1 MISIYQTVNAHA
13 PAIHWWLA
21 QDPRFGPQLYEG
33 YNPKPDT
40 ASNRIVEE
48 LRFSKHFQPDNLD
61 QAVYNVH
68 QESLRQLENKSAN
81 DMNQVDCT
89 SDYFEYTKDLYEYP
103 VWSNYFGCTQ
113 APLGIPM
120 SDKLIIA
127 KSTVEESAMFYITQ
141 YAFNKLDLNDI
152 EDHSKVW
159 WEDHMLLDGND
170 IGKWKELWY
179 RDYHNQCIQDFK
191 DGKLQYMWQL
201 NFAHWDLE
209 KALRVYNRESF
220 ELDYSWNRLVK
231 EKHDPEDII
240 TQDRCIQ
247 HCKVDHLVVDIN
259 WFENTDV
266 ILDYIG
272 VSNSDILIQSAAL
285 YKQRLTKVM
294 QSYKD
299 LILTSSN

>member
-1 MISIYQTVNAHA
+1 MISVYQTVNAHA

-21 QDPRFGPQLYEG
+21 QDPRFGPQLYQG
-33 YNPKPDT
+33 YNPKPNT
-40 ASNRIVEE
+40 AANRIVEE

-61 QAVYNVH
+61 EALYNVH
-68 QESLRQLENKSAN
+68 QESLRQMENLSTN

-89 SDYFEYTKDLYEYP
+89 SDYFEHTKDLYEYP

-113 APLGIPM
+113 DPLSTPK

-127 KSTVEESAMFYITQ
+127 KSTAEESAMFYITQ
-141 YAFNKLDLNDI
+141 YAFNKLDLDDI
-152 EDHSKVW
+152 EAHSEVW
-159 WEDHMLLDGND
+159 WKDHMLLNGTD

-179 RDYHNQCIQDFK
+179 RDYQDQCIQDFK

-247 HCKVDHLVVDIN
+247 HLKVDHLVVDIN

-294 QSYKD
+294 QLYND

>member
-21 QDPRFGPQLYEG
+21 TDPRFGPQLYQG
-33 YNPKPDT
+33 YDPKPNT

-48 LRFSKHFQPDNLD
+48 MRFNKHFQPDNLD
-61 QAVYNVH
+61 EAVYNVH
-68 QESLRQLENKSAN
+68 QESLRQLENGSTN

-89 SDYFEYTKDLYEYP
+89 SDYFEYTKDLCEYP

-113 APLGIPM
+113 NGLGIPK

-141 YAFNKLDLNDI
+141 YAFNKLDLDDI
-152 EDHSKVW
+152 EDHSEVW
-159 WEDHMLLDGND
+159 WKDHMLLDGND
-170 IGKWKELWY
+170 IGKWKEIWY
-179 RDYHNQCIQDFK
+179 RDYQDQCIQDFK

-201 NFAHWDLE
+201 NFAHWDLD
-209 KALRVYNRESF
+209 KALRVHNRESF

-240 TQDRCIQ
+240 TQNCCIQ
-247 HCKVDHLVVDIN
+247 NLKVDHLVVDIN

-272 VSNSDILIQSAAL
+272 VSNSDILIKSAAM
-285 YKQRLTKVM
+285 YKKRLTKVM

-299 LILTSSN
+299 LILTSPN

>member
-1 MISIYQTVNAHA
+1 MISVYQTVNAHA

-21 QDPRFGPQLYEG
+21 TDSRFGPQLYQG

-48 LRFSKHFQPDNLD
+48 LRFSKHFHPDNLD
-61 QAVYNVH
+61 EALYNVH
-68 QESLRQLENKSAN
+68 QESLRQMENGSTN

-89 SDYFEYTKDLYEYP
+89 SDYFEHTKDLYEYP

-113 APLGIPM
+113 DPLGIPM

-141 YAFNKLDLNDI
+141 YAFNKLDLTDI
-152 EDHSKVW
+152 ENHSKIW
-159 WEDHMLLDGND
+159 WKDHMLLNETD

-231 EKHDPEDII
+231 EKHDPEDI
-240 TQDRCIQ
+240 TAQNRCIQ
-247 HCKVDHLVVDIN
+247 NLKGDHLVVDIN

-294 QSYKD
+294 QLYKD

>member
-294 QSYKD
+294 QLYKD

>member
-21 QDPRFGPQLYEG
+21 QDPRFGPQLYQG

-61 QAVYNVH
+61 EALYNVH
-68 QESLRQLENKSAN
+68 QESLRQMENGSTN

-89 SDYFEYTKDLYEYP
+89 SDYFEHTKDLYEYP

-113 APLGIPM
+113 DPLGIPM

-152 EDHSKVW
+152 ENHSQIW

-247 HCKVDHLVVDIN
+247 HLKVDHLVVDIN

>member
-1 MISIYQTVNAHA
+1 MISVYQTVNAHA

>member
-1 MISIYQTVNAHA
+1 MISVYQTVNAHA

-21 QDPRFGPQLYEG
+21 QDPRFGPQLYQG

-61 QAVYNVH
+61 EALYNVH
-68 QESLRQLENKSAN
+68 QESLRQMENGSTN

-89 SDYFEYTKDLYEYP
+89 SDYFEHTKDLYEYP

-113 APLGIPM
+113 DPLGIPM

-152 EDHSKVW
+152 ENHSQVW

-247 HCKVDHLVVDIN
+247 HLKVDHLVVDI
-259 WFENTDV
+259 T
-266 ILDYIG
+266 
-272 VSNSDILIQSAAL
+272 VSYTHLTLPTSDL
-285 YKQRLTKVM
+285 V
-294 QSYKD
+294 
-299 LILTSSN
+299 

>member
-240 TQDRCIQ
+240 AQDSCIQ

-294 QSYKD
+294 QLYKD

>member
-1 MISIYQTVNAHA
+1 M
-13 PAIHWWLA
+13 
-21 QDPRFGPQLYEG
+21 
-33 YNPKPDT
+33 
-40 ASNRIVEE
+40 
-48 LRFSKHFQPDNLD
+48 
-61 QAVYNVH
+61 
-68 QESLRQLENKSAN
+68 
-81 DMNQVDCT
+81 
-89 SDYFEYTKDLYEYP
+89 
-103 VWSNYFGCTQ
+103 WSNYFGCTQ

-294 QSYKD
+294 QLYKD

>member
-21 QDPRFGPQLYEG
+21 TDPRFGPQLYQG
-33 YNPKPDT
+33 YDPKPNT

-61 QAVYNVH
+61 EAVYNVH
-68 QESLRQLENKSAN
+68 QESLRQMENGSTN

-89 SDYFEYTKDLYEYP
+89 SDYFEYTKDLCEYP

-113 APLGIPM
+113 NGLGIPK

-127 KSTVEESAMFYITQ
+127 KSTAEENAMFYITQ

-152 EDHSKVW
+152 EAHSEVW
-159 WEDHMLLDGND
+159 WKDHMLLDGND
-170 IGKWKELWY
+170 IGKWKEIWY
-179 RDYHNQCIQDFK
+179 RDYQDQCIQDFK

-201 NFAHWDLE
+201 NFAHWDLD
-209 KALRVYNRESF
+209 KALRVHNRESF

-231 EKHDPEDII
+231 EKHDAEDII
-240 TQDRCIQ
+240 TQNYCIQ
-247 HCKVDHLVVDIN
+247 NLKVDHLVVDIN

-272 VSNSDILIQSAAL
+272 VSNSDILIKSAAM

-299 LILTSSN
+299 LILTSPN

>member
-21 QDPRFGPQLYEG
+21 TDPRFGPQLYQG
-33 YNPKPDT
+33 YDPKPNT

-48 LRFSKHFQPDNLD
+48 MRFNKHFQPDNLD
-61 QAVYNVH
+61 EAVYNVH
-68 QESLRQLENKSAN
+68 QESLRQLENGSTN

-89 SDYFEYTKDLYEYP
+89 SDYFEYTKDLCEYP

-113 APLGIPM
+113 NGLGIPK

-141 YAFNKLDLNDI
+141 YAFNKLDLDDI
-152 EDHSKVW
+152 EDHSEVW
-159 WEDHMLLDGND
+159 WKDHMLLDGND
-170 IGKWKELWY
+170 IGKWKEIWY
-179 RDYHNQCIQDFK
+179 RDYQDQCIQDFK

-201 NFAHWDLE
+201 NFAHWDLD
-209 KALRVYNRESF
+209 KALRVHNRESF

-231 EKHDPEDII
+231 EKHDAEDII
-240 TQDRCIQ
+240 TQNYCIQ
-247 HCKVDHLVVDIN
+247 NLKVDHLVVDIN

-272 VSNSDILIQSAAL
+272 VSNSDILIKSAAM

-299 LILTSSN
+299 LILTSPN

>member
-21 QDPRFGPQLYEG
+21 TDPRFGPQLYQG
-33 YNPKPDT
+33 YDPKPNT

-48 LRFSKHFQPDNLD
+48 MRFNKHFQPDNLD
-61 QAVYNVH
+61 EAVYNVH
-68 QESLRQLENKSAN
+68 QESLRQLENGSTN

-89 SDYFEYTKDLYEYP
+89 SDYFEYTKDLCEYP

-113 APLGIPM
+113 NGLGIPK

-127 KSTVEESAMFYITQ
+127 KSTAEENAMFYITQ

-152 EDHSKVW
+152 EAHSEVW
-159 WEDHMLLDGND
+159 WKDHMLLDGND
-170 IGKWKELWY
+170 IGKWKEIWY
-179 RDYHNQCIQDFK
+179 RDYQDQCIQDFK

-201 NFAHWDLE
+201 NFAHWDLD
-209 KALRVYNRESF
+209 KALRVHNRESF

-231 EKHDPEDII
+231 EKHDAEEII
-240 TQDRCIQ
+240 TQNYCIQ
-247 HCKVDHLVVDIN
+247 NLKVDHLVVDIN

-272 VSNSDILIQSAAL
+272 VSNSDILIKSAAM

-299 LILTSSN
+299 LILTSPN

>member
-21 QDPRFGPQLYEG
+21 TDPRFGPQLYQG
-33 YNPKPDT
+33 YDPKPNT

-61 QAVYNVH
+61 EAVYNVH
-68 QESLRQLENKSAN
+68 QESLRQMENGSTN

-89 SDYFEYTKDLYEYP
+89 SDYFEYTKDLCEYP

-113 APLGIPM
+113 NGLGIPK

-127 KSTVEESAMFYITQ
+127 KSTAEENAMFYITQ

-152 EDHSKVW
+152 EAHSEVW
-159 WEDHMLLDGND
+159 WKDHMLLDGND
-170 IGKWKELWY
+170 IGKWKEIWY
-179 RDYHNQCIQDFK
+179 RDYQDQCIQDFK

-201 NFAHWDLE
+201 NFAHWDLDN
-209 KALRVYNRESF
+209 ALRVHNRESF

-231 EKHDPEDII
+231 EKHDAEDII
-240 TQDRCIQ
+240 TQNYCIQ
-247 HCKVDHLVVDIN
+247 NLKVDHLVVDIN

-272 VSNSDILIQSAAL
+272 VSNSDILIKSAAM

-299 LILTSSN
+299 LILTSPN

>member
-1 MISIYQTVNAHA
+1 MISVYQTVNAHA

-21 QDPRFGPQLYEG
+21 QDPRFGPQLYQG

-68 QESLRQLENKSAN
+68 QESLRQMENGSTN

-89 SDYFEYTKDLYEYP
+89 SDYFEHTKDLYEYP

-113 APLGIPM
+113 DPLGIPM

-152 EDHSKVW
+152 ENHSQVW

>member
-21 QDPRFGPQLYEG
+21 TDPRFGPQLYQG
-33 YNPKPDT
+33 YDPKPNT

-48 LRFSKHFQPDNLD
+48 MRFNKHFQPDNLD
-61 QAVYNVH
+61 EAVYNVH
-68 QESLRQLENKSAN
+68 QESLRQLENGSTN
-81 DMNQVDCT
+81 NMNQVDCT
-89 SDYFEYTKDLYEYP
+89 SDYFEYTKDLCEYP

-113 APLGIPM
+113 NGLGIPK

-141 YAFNKLDLNDI
+141 YAFNKLDLDDI
-152 EDHSKVW
+152 EDHSEVW
-159 WEDHMLLDGND
+159 WKDHMLLDGND
-170 IGKWKELWY
+170 IGKWKEIWY
-179 RDYHNQCIQDFK
+179 RDYQDQCIQDFK

-201 NFAHWDLE
+201 NFAHWDLD
-209 KALRVYNRESF
+209 KALRVHNRESF

-231 EKHDPEDII
+231 EKHDAEEII
-240 TQDRCIQ
+240 TQNYCIQ
-247 HCKVDHLVVDIN
+247 NLKVDHLVVDIN

-272 VSNSDILIQSAAL
+272 VSNSDILIKSAAM

-299 LILTSSN
+299 LILTSPN

>member
-48 LRFSKHFQPDNLD
+48 IRFSKHFQPDNLD

-240 TQDRCIQ
+240 AQDSCIQ

-294 QSYKD
+294 QLYKD

>member
-21 QDPRFGPQLYEG
+21 TDPRFGPQLYQG
-33 YNPKPDT
+33 YDPKPNT

-61 QAVYNVH
+61 EAVYNVH
-68 QESLRQLENKSAN
+68 QESLRQLENGSTN

-89 SDYFEYTKDLYEYP
+89 SDYFEYTKDLCEYP

-113 APLGIPM
+113 NGLGIPK

-152 EDHSKVW
+152 EAHSEVW
-159 WEDHMLLDGND
+159 WKDHMLLDGND
-170 IGKWKELWY
+170 IGKWKEIWY
-179 RDYHNQCIQDFK
+179 RDYQDQCIQDFK

-201 NFAHWDLE
+201 NFAHWDLD
-209 KALRVYNRESF
+209 KALRVHNRESF

-231 EKHDPEDII
+231 EKHDAEEII
-240 TQDRCIQ
+240 TQNYCIQ
-247 HCKVDHLVVDIN
+247 NLKVDHLVVDIN

-272 VSNSDILIQSAAL
+272 VSNSDILIKSAAM

-299 LILTSSN
+299 LILTSPN

>member
-21 QDPRFGPQLYEG
+21 TDPRFGPQLYQG
-33 YNPKPDT
+33 YDPKPNT

-48 LRFSKHFQPDNLD
+48 MRFNKHFQPDNLD
-61 QAVYNVH
+61 EAVYNVH
-68 QESLRQLENKSAN
+68 QESLRQLENGSTN

-89 SDYFEYTKDLYEYP
+89 SDYFEYTKDLCEYP

-113 APLGIPM
+113 NGLGIPK

-141 YAFNKLDLNDI
+141 YAFNKLDLDDI
-152 EDHSKVW
+152 EDHSEVW
-159 WEDHMLLDGND
+159 WKDHMLLDGND
-170 IGKWKELWY
+170 IGKWKEIWY
-179 RDYHNQCIQDFK
+179 RDYQDQCIQDFK

-201 NFAHWDLE
+201 NFAHWDLD
-209 KALRVYNRESF
+209 KALRVHNRESF

-231 EKHDPEDII
+231 EKHDAEEII
-240 TQDRCIQ
+240 TQNYCIQ
-247 HCKVDHLVVDIN
+247 NLKVDHLVVDIN

-272 VSNSDILIQSAAL
+272 VSNSDILIKSAAM
-285 YKQRLTKVM
+285 YKKRLTKVM

-299 LILTSSN
+299 LILTSPN

>member
-21 QDPRFGPQLYEG
+21 TDPRFGPQLYQG
-33 YNPKPDT
+33 YDPKPNT

-48 LRFSKHFQPDNLD
+48 MRFNKHFQPDNLD
-61 QAVYNVH
+61 EAVYNVH
-68 QESLRQLENKSAN
+68 QESLRQLENGSTN

-89 SDYFEYTKDLYEYP
+89 SDYFEYTKDLCEYP

-113 APLGIPM
+113 NGLGIPK

-141 YAFNKLDLNDI
+141 YAFNKLDLDDI
-152 EDHSKVW
+152 EDHSEVW
-159 WEDHMLLDGND
+159 WKDHMLLDGND
-170 IGKWKELWY
+170 IGKWKEIWY
-179 RDYHNQCIQDFK
+179 RDYQDQCIQDFK

-201 NFAHWDLE
+201 NFAHWDLD
-209 KALRVYNRESF
+209 KALRVHNRESF

-240 TQDRCIQ
+240 TQNYCIQ
-247 HCKVDHLVVDIN
+247 NLKVDHLVVDIN

-272 VSNSDILIQSAAL
+272 VSNSDILIKSAAM

-299 LILTSSN
+299 LILTSPN

>member
-48 LRFSKHFQPDNLD
+48 IRFSKHFQPDNLD

-68 QESLRQLENKSAN
+68 QESLRQLENKSTN

-240 TQDRCIQ
+240 AQDSCIQ

-272 VSNSDILIQSAAL
+272 VSNSDILIQSAEL

-294 QSYKD
+294 QLYKD

>member
-21 QDPRFGPQLYEG
+21 TDPRFGPQLYQG
-33 YNPKPDT
+33 YDPKPNT

-48 LRFSKHFQPDNLD
+48 MRFNKHFQPDNLD
-61 QAVYNVH
+61 EAVYNVH
-68 QESLRQLENKSAN
+68 QESLRQLENGSTN

-89 SDYFEYTKDLYEYP
+89 SDYFEYTKDLCEYP

-113 APLGIPM
+113 NGLGIPK

-152 EDHSKVW
+152 EAHSEVW
-159 WEDHMLLDGND
+159 WKDHMLLDGND
-170 IGKWKELWY
+170 IGKWKEIWY
-179 RDYHNQCIQDFK
+179 RDYQDQCIQDFK

-201 NFAHWDLE
+201 NFAHWDLD
-209 KALRVYNRESF
+209 KALRVHNRESF

-231 EKHDPEDII
+231 EKHDAEEII
-240 TQDRCIQ
+240 TQNYCIQ
-247 HCKVDHLVVDIN
+247 NLKVDHLVVDIN

-272 VSNSDILIQSAAL
+272 VSNSCLL
-285 YKQRLTKVM
+285 Y
-294 QSYKD
+294 
-299 LILTSSN
+299 TSPSPRDS

>member
-1 MISIYQTVNAHA
+1 MISVYQTVNAHA

-21 QDPRFGPQLYEG
+21 TDSRFGPQLYQG

-48 LRFSKHFQPDNLD
+48 LRFSKHFHPDNLD
-61 QAVYNVH
+61 EALYNVH
-68 QESLRQLENKSAN
+68 QESLRQMENGSIN

-113 APLGIPM
+113 NPLGIPM

-141 YAFNKLDLNDI
+141 YAFNKLELDDI

-159 WEDHMLLDGND
+159 WKDHMLLNETD
-170 IGKWKELWY
+170 IGKWKEIWY

-231 EKHDPEDII
+231 EKHDPEDI
-240 TQDRCIQ
+240 TAQNRCIQ
-247 HCKVDHLVVDIN
+247 NLKGDHLVVDIN

-294 QSYKD
+294 QLYND

>member
-21 QDPRFGPQLYEG
+21 TDPRFGPQLYQG
-33 YNPKPDT
+33 YDPKPNT

-48 LRFSKHFQPDNLD
+48 MRFNKHFQPDNLD
-61 QAVYNVH
+61 EAVYNVH
-68 QESLRQLENKSAN
+68 QESLRQLENGSTN

-89 SDYFEYTKDLYEYP
+89 SDYFEYTKDLCEYP

-113 APLGIPM
+113 NGLGIPK

-141 YAFNKLDLNDI
+141 YAFNKLDLDDI
-152 EDHSKVW
+152 EDHSEVW
-159 WEDHMLLDGND
+159 WKDHMLLDGND
-170 IGKWKELWY
+170 IGKWKEIWY
-179 RDYHNQCIQDFK
+179 RDYQDQCIQDFK

-201 NFAHWDLE
+201 NFAHWDLD
-209 KALRVYNRESF
+209 KALRVHNRESF

-231 EKHDPEDII
+231 EKHDAEEII
-240 TQDRCIQ
+240 TQNYCIQ
-247 HCKVDHLVVDIN
+247 NLKVDHLVVDIN
-259 WFENTDV
+259 WVENTDV

-272 VSNSDILIQSAAL
+272 VSNSDILIKSAAM

-299 LILTSSN
+299 LILTSPN

>member
-21 QDPRFGPQLYEG
+21 TDPRFGPQLYQG
-33 YNPKPDT
+33 YDPKPNT

-48 LRFSKHFQPDNLD
+48 MRFNKHFQPDNLD
-61 QAVYNVH
+61 EAVYNVH
-68 QESLRQLENKSAN
+68 QESLRQLENGSTN

-89 SDYFEYTKDLYEYP
+89 SDYFEYTKDLCEYP

-113 APLGIPM
+113 NGLGIPK

-141 YAFNKLDLNDI
+141 YAFNKLDLDDI
-152 EDHSKVW
+152 EDHSEVW
-159 WEDHMLLDGND
+159 WKDHMLLDGND
-170 IGKWKELWY
+170 IGKWKEIWY
-179 RDYHNQCIQDFK
+179 RDYQDQCIQDFK

-201 NFAHWDLE
+201 NFAHWDLD
-209 KALRVYNRESF
+209 KALRVHNRESF

-231 EKHDPEDII
+231 EKHDAEEII
-240 TQDRCIQ
+240 TQNYCIQ
-247 HCKVDHLVVDIN
+247 NLKVDHLVVDIN
-259 WFENTDV
+259 WVENTDV

-272 VSNSDILIQSAAL
+272 VSNSDILIKSAAM
-285 YKQRLTKVM
+285 YKKRLTKVM

-299 LILTSSN
+299 LILTSPN

>member
-1 MISIYQTVNAHA
+1 
-13 PAIHWWLA
+13 
-21 QDPRFGPQLYEG
+21 
-33 YNPKPDT
+33 
-40 ASNRIVEE
+40 
-48 LRFSKHFQPDNLD
+48 
-61 QAVYNVH
+61 
-68 QESLRQLENKSAN
+68 
-81 DMNQVDCT
+81 
-89 SDYFEYTKDLYEYP
+89 
-103 VWSNYFGCTQ
+103 
-113 APLGIPM
+113 
-120 SDKLIIA
+120 
-127 KSTVEESAMFYITQ
+127 MFYITQ

-152 EDHSKVW
+152 EYHSQVW
-159 WEDHMLLDGND
+159 WEDHMLLNETD
-170 IGKWKELWY
+170 IGKWKEIWY

-231 EKHDPEDII
+231 EKHDPEDI
-240 TQDRCIQ
+240 TAQNRCIQ
-247 HCKVDHLVVDIN
+247 NLKGDHLVVDIN

-294 QSYKD
+294 QLYKD

>member
-247 HCKVDHLVVDIN
+247 NCKVDHLVVDIN

-294 QSYKD
+294 QLYKD

>member
-21 QDPRFGPQLYEG
+21 TDPRFGPQLYQG
-33 YNPKPDT
+33 YDPKPNT

-48 LRFSKHFQPDNLD
+48 MRFNKHFQPDNLD
-61 QAVYNVH
+61 EAVYNVH
-68 QESLRQLENKSAN
+68 QESLRQLENGSTN

-89 SDYFEYTKDLYEYP
+89 SDYFEYTKDLCEYP

-113 APLGIPM
+113 NGLGIPK

-152 EDHSKVW
+152 EAHSEVW
-159 WEDHMLLDGND
+159 WKDHMLLDGND
-170 IGKWKELWY
+170 IGKWKEIWY
-179 RDYHNQCIQDFK
+179 RDYQDQCIQDFK

-201 NFAHWDLE
+201 NFAHWDLD
-209 KALRVYNRESF
+209 KALRVHNRESF

-231 EKHDPEDII
+231 EKHDAEEII
-240 TQDRCIQ
+240 TQNYCIQ
-247 HCKVDHLVVDIN
+247 NLKVDHLVVDIN

-272 VSNSDILIQSAAL
+272 VSNSDILIKSAAM
-285 YKQRLTKVM
+285 YKKRLTKVM

-299 LILTSSN
+299 LILTSPN

>member
-21 QDPRFGPQLYEG
+21 TDPRFGPQLYQG
-33 YNPKPDT
+33 YDPKPNT

-48 LRFSKHFQPDNLD
+48 MRFNKHFQPDNLD
-61 QAVYNVH
+61 EAVYNVH
-68 QESLRQLENKSAN
+68 QESLRQLENGSTN

-89 SDYFEYTKDLYEYP
+89 SDYFEYTKDLCEYP

-113 APLGIPM
+113 NGLGIPK

-141 YAFNKLDLNDI
+141 YAFNKLDLDDI
-152 EDHSKVW
+152 EDHSEVW
-159 WEDHMLLDGND
+159 WKDHMLLDGND
-170 IGKWKELWY
+170 IGKWKEIWY
-179 RDYHNQCIQDFK
+179 RDYQDQCIQDFK

-201 NFAHWDLE
+201 NFAHWDLD
-209 KALRVYNRESF
+209 KALRVHNRESF

-231 EKHDPEDII
+231 EKHDAEEII
-240 TQDRCIQ
+240 TQNYCIQ
-247 HCKVDHLVVDIN
+247 NLKVDHLVVDIN

-272 VSNSDILIQSAAL
+272 VSNSDILIKSAAM

-299 LILTSSN
+299 LILTSPN

>member
-1 MISIYQTVNAHA
+1 MISVYQTVNAHA

-21 QDPRFGPQLYEG
+21 TDSRFGPQLYQG

-48 LRFSKHFQPDNLD
+48 LRFSKHFHPDNLD
-61 QAVYNVH
+61 EALYNVH
-68 QESLRQLENKSAN
+68 QESLRQMENGSTN

-89 SDYFEYTKDLYEYP
+89 SDYFEHTKDLYEYP

-113 APLGIPM
+113 DPLGIPM

-152 EDHSKVW
+152 EYHSQVW
-159 WEDHMLLDGND
+159 WKDHMLLNETD
-170 IGKWKELWY
+170 IGKWKEIWY

-231 EKHDPEDII
+231 EKHDPEDI
-240 TQDRCIQ
+240 TAQNRCIQ
-247 HCKVDHLVVDIN
+247 NLKGDHLVVDIN

-294 QSYKD
+294 QLYKD